1 MLLRGMV
8 RMDMARR
15 LNAYRVLSLALCSL
29 ALVGWG
35 AFADLRAELA
45 QLKASQDQLLAER
58 TQQQEAVGD
67 LIQLQAK
74 LAGQTHEGLRSYAWG
89 TFGEVTGA
97 ETLQNPA
104 KGGISEQISD
114 RSEASIGFMRG
125 PWGGRAL
132 LVHPAHRASAPERTF
147 DVLRRPDIF
156 TCYRHSRYL
165 SYSSR
170 VKNPKLRLPLAFTCA
185 ALAMEAVIAT
195 EAGWTGYA
203 WL

>member
-15 LNAYRVLSLALCSL
+15 LNAYRVLSLALSSL

-74 LAGQTHEGLRSYAWG
+74 L
-89 TFGEVTGA
+89 V
-97 ETLQNPA
+97 
-104 KGGISEQISD
+104 
-114 RSEASIGFMRG
+114 
-125 PWGGRAL
+125 
-132 LVHPAHRASAPERTF
+132 SAREE
-147 DVLRRPDIF
+147 L
-156 TCYRHSRYL
+156 
-165 SYSSR
+165 
-170 VKNPKLRLPLAFTCA
+170 A
-185 ALAMEAVIAT
+185 ALAHRREQTAAHVAT
-195 EAGWTGYA
+195 AQSDRTELTKWLGGRRPKGPQKGSISSGQAGD
-203 WL
+203 

>member
-74 LAGQTHEGLRSYAWG
+74 LVAAREEL
-89 TFGEVTGA
+89 
-97 ETLQNPA
+97 
-104 KGGISEQISD
+104 
-114 RSEASIGFMRG
+114 
-125 PWGGRAL
+125 
-132 LVHPAHRASAPERTF
+132 
-147 DVLRRPDIF
+147 
-156 TCYRHSRYL
+156 
-165 SYSSR
+165 
-170 VKNPKLRLPLAFTCA
+170 A
-185 ALAMEAVIAT
+185 ALAHRREQAAAQVAAVQQDRT
-195 EAGWTGYA
+195 ELTKLLEGMRTKAPQQR
-203 WL
+203 

>member
-74 LAGQTHEGLRSYAWG
+74 L
-89 TFGEVTGA
+89 V
-97 ETLQNPA
+97 
-104 KGGISEQISD
+104 
-114 RSEASIGFMRG
+114 
-125 PWGGRAL
+125 
-132 LVHPAHRASAPERTF
+132 SAREE
-147 DVLRRPDIF
+147 L
-156 TCYRHSRYL
+156 
-165 SYSSR
+165 
-170 VKNPKLRLPLAFTCA
+170 A
-185 ALAMEAVIAT
+185 ALAHRREQAAVQVA
-195 EAGWTGYA
+195 AVQQDRTGLTK
-203 WL
+203 WLEGRQAQVPRKGSVSGGQPVE

>member
-58 TQQQEAVGD
+58 TQQQEAVVD

-74 LAGQTHEGLRSYAWG
+74 L
-89 TFGEVTGA
+89 V
-97 ETLQNPA
+97 
-104 KGGISEQISD
+104 
-114 RSEASIGFMRG
+114 
-125 PWGGRAL
+125 
-132 LVHPAHRASAPERTF
+132 SAREE
-147 DVLRRPDIF
+147 L
-156 TCYRHSRYL
+156 
-165 SYSSR
+165 
-170 VKNPKLRLPLAFTCA
+170 A
-185 ALAMEAVIAT
+185 ALAHRREQAAAQVTAVQQDRT
-195 EAGWTGYA
+195 ELTKWPKGRQAQAPRKGSVSGGQPVE
-203 WL
+203 